1 MSYNVR
7 VTGFTD
13 GSTSFSG
20 NSGGAH
26 AKSGTIDGPRVINR
40 MVENDAGAIIDLDGT
55 GAASLV
61 PPLIETNFIF
71 SGDNPGDH
79 AQYTNLIA
87 LKGRHG
93 TLTAVIPGAVGYTT
107 KTAPARLIDVTGTW
121 EGTHQPGIANWLAVK
136 AVWQLK
142 DFF

>member
-7 VTGFTD
+7 VTGFTN
-13 GSTSFSG
+13 GTTTFSG

-26 AKSGTIDGPRVINR
+26 AKSGTIDGPKVINR

-55 GAASLV
+55 GAAALV
-61 PPLIETNFIF
+61 PPIIETNFIF
-71 SGDNPGDH
+71 SGDDPGDH
-79 AQYTNLIA
+79 AQYTNLIT
-87 LKGRHG
+87 LKGKHG

-107 KTAPARLIDVTGTW
+107 KTAPARLIEVTGEW
-121 EGTHQPGIANWLAVK
+121 EGTHLPGIANWLAIK

>member
-1 MSYNVR
+1 LCR
-7 VTGFTD
+7 AEGGRRGFCLARGLGD
-13 GSTSFSG
+13 GYEG
-20 NSGGAH
+20 
-26 AKSGTIDGPRVINR
+26 
-40 MVENDAGAIIDLDGT
+40 
-55 GAASLV
+55 
-61 PPLIETNFIF
+61 
-71 SGDNPGDH
+71 

-87 LKGRHG
+87 LKGKHG

>member
-1 MSYNVR
+1 
-7 VTGFTD
+7 
-13 GSTSFSG
+13 
-20 NSGGAH
+20 
-26 AKSGTIDGPRVINR
+26 VINR

-71 SGDNPGDH
+71 SGDDPGDH

-87 LKGRHG
+87 LKGKHG

-121 EGTHQPGIANWLAVK
+121 EGTHQPGVANWLAVK

>member
-7 VTGFTD
+7 VTGFTN
-13 GSTSFSG
+13 GTTTFSG

-26 AKSGTIDGPRVINR
+26 AKSGTIDGPKVINR

-55 GAASLV
+55 GAAALV
-61 PPLIETNFIF
+61 PPIIETNFIF
-71 SGDNPGDH
+71 SGDDPGDH
-79 AQYTNLIA
+79 AQYTNLIT
-87 LKGRHG
+87 LKGKHG

-121 EGTHQPGIANWLAVK
+121 EGTHQPGVANWLAVK